1 MNVDLWPI
9 LTPMG
14 LWPISLLQFI
24 LWSRSLN
31 SFICFWKAGCLS
43 IIVEEIFLC
52 SLMVLTP
59 LCENQPTIDAWIYS
73 WILSSVLLLCI
84 HIAISH
90 HFEYCRLAVSFEIRN
105 CNASKFVFQLSDC
118 FVYPGHLQ
126 SIMDFR
132 MSFPFLLKIN
142 LMMSEFWYRLH
153 WIHKSFWGLLRT

>member
-1 MNVDLWPI
+1 MKSYSCVFVLLVLV
-9 LTPMG
+9 LT
-14 LWPISLLQFI
+14 FKC
-24 LWSRSLN
+24 RSLSHFDPN
-31 SFICFWKAGCLS
+31 GSLTHFFIKIYYMKQVTEFLHCLWKAGCLS

-52 SLMVLTP
+52 PLMVLTP
-59 LCENQPTIDAWIYS
+59 LCENQPAIDAWIYS

-142 LMMSEFWYRLH
+142 LMMSEF
-153 WIHKSFWGLLRT
+153 